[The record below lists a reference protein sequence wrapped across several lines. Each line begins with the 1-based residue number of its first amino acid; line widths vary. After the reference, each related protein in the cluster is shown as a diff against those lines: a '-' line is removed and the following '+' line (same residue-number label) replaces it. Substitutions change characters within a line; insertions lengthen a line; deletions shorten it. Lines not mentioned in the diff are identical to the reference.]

1 MIETIIKQI
10 FNDLLNKENLD
21 KELIKD
27 TNIYYCN
34 GKNGTEFEYF
44 CNKSSAP
51 FCLYYTD
58 GYCAIKLFIID
69 KQFNIYLYN
78 HRNILIPFRTLE
90 FDTNIRLN
98 KIYKYLNKK
107 YDSEGL
113 FDSKI

>member
-1 MIETIIKQI
+1 MIETIIKEI
-10 FNDLLNKENLD
+10 FKDLINKENLD

-44 CNKSSAP
+44 CNESSAP
-51 FCLYYTD
+51 FCLYYID
-58 GYCAIKLFIID
+58 GYCAIKLYIID

-78 HRNILIPFRTLE
+78 HRNILIPFKTLE
-90 FDTNIRLN
+90 INTNIRLK
-98 KIYKYLNKK
+98 KIYRYLDNK
-107 YDSEGL
+107 YDNNGL

>member
-34 GKNGTEFEYF
+34 NKNGTEFEYF
-44 CNKSSAP
+44 CNESSAP

-58 GYCAIKLFIID
+58 GYCAIKLYIVD

-78 HRNILIPFRTLE
+78 HRNILIPFKTLDI
-90 FDTNIRLN
+90 DTNIRLN

-107 YDSEGL
+107 YDNEGL
-113 FDSKI
+113 FDCNI